1 MECTIRETPENAR
14 RRKMQEAH
22 MQQQK
27 EREKSMSAFKWIL
40 RQEVEKLI
48 KKYGGAAVQ
57 QAAQAL
63 IKSGYKIT
71 SPLRYANA
79 IEDKIQNA

>member
-14 RRKMQEAH
+14 KRRQQEQQL
-22 MQQQK
+22 QQQQ

-40 RQEVEKLI
+40 RQEVEKLV

>member
-14 RRKMQEAH
+14 KRRQQEQQL
-22 MQQQK
+22 QQQQ
-27 EREKSMSAFKWIL
+27 EREKSMAAFKWIL
-40 RQEVEKLI
+40 KNEIQKLMER
-48 KKYGGAAVQ
+48 YGAAKVQ
-57 QAAQAL
+57 KAAQAL